1 MGKAET
7 KETHREIDIIDLKV
21 AFGDFF
27 ALKGASFFAN
37 KKEFLGIIG
46 ASGAGKTTVLR
57 VLTGQIKPTDGQ
69 AFVGGYDV
77 TKKSKLISLLVG
89 YVPQLEHL
97 SLYYDF
103 NPLENAQFFG
113 RLFGM
118 KPAEIEERARS
129 ILTILGFD
137 EELIT
142 KRVDRLSGGERK
154 RVSICL
160 GMIHDPPVLLLDE
173 PTTGLDAHLRHE
185 TLNYLKELNYEL
197 GTTMVIIS
205 HDLEIV
211 DYCTR
216 VCLLEEGNVS
226 QFGTPTELIASLPGK
241 GESIRIV
248 LEATTPEIVS
258 RVESL
263 PGVQFTAAAGRN
275 AVKVFID
282 NPNEQVLPIIQKLN
296 EMKLPFEEVSLVEA
310 DFFDYFAVKP
320 WKSENGGT
328 ES

>member
-1 MGKAET
+1 VGKVDT
-7 KETHREIDIIDLKV
+7 KETQREIDIIHLKV
-21 AFGDFF
+21 AFGDFY

-37 KKEFLGIIG
+37 KREFLGIIG

-57 VLTGQIKPTDGQ
+57 VLTGQIKPTAGQ

-103 NPLENAQFFG
+103 NSLQNAQFFG

-118 KPAEIEERARS
+118 RSKEIEKRARDV
-129 ILTILGFD
+129 LTILGFD

-160 GMIHDPPVLLLDE
+160 GMIHNPPVLLLDE

-185 TLNYLKELNYEL
+185 TLNYLKQLNYEL

-226 QFGTPTELIASLPGK
+226 QFGTPEELISSLPGK
-241 GESIRIV
+241 GESVRV
-248 LEATTPEIVS
+248 SLNTLTPEIIS
-258 RVESL
+258 RIESL
-263 PGVQFTAAAGRN
+263 PGVQYSAAAGRN
-275 AVKVFID
+275 AIKLFID
-282 NPNEQVLPIIQKLN
+282 NPAEQLLPIITKLN

-320 WKSENGGT
+320 WKENGGT
-328 ES
+328 